1 MKHYDFFGKKTY
13 LIPNKQKKQLELYKN
28 RYAIGV
34 ALTVLMAAFINNIYL
49 LIGFGV
55 VVLFYAEYV
64 YRNKFLKGLT
74 IVPNDE
80 KPEKIINKQ
89 ALIVNTILY
98 LVFGVLLGYLSWS
111 QTERFNRIL
120 LLAVAVGAVITAI
133 QYFFVLL
140 SRNN

>member
-1 MKHYDFFGKKTY
+1 M
-13 LIPNKQKKQLELYKN
+13 
-28 RYAIGV
+28 
-34 ALTVLMAAFINNIYL
+34 LMAAFIKNIYL

-98 LVFGVLLGYLSWS
+98 FVFGVLLGYLSWS